1 MSSQYFKAATR
12 RRSGVFTYY
21 GGISEGYTHVGTL
34 TIEVPPDFVA
44 DETSGDV
51 MIGEGGQVKLICRAK
66 GVPQPRVNWR
76 REDGKDIIIRES
88 VSVSNGQK
96 SKSKLATAIGEYHG
110 EELRLTKISRH
121 DMGAYLCIA
130 SNGVPPAIIIGTQL
144 AVRDFRKDSLRVGC
158 SRRQRKEQMRE
169 TGCGKIVMLLLDFT
183 VPPVIHVPNQLVG
196 APLGTDVSLE
206 CFVEASPKSI
216 NYWMKDNEEMIIASS
231 RRDVQA
237 VFKSSFQ
244 VRMLLNIRNLQK
256 QDLGSYRCVAKNSLG
271 SVDVSIRLSEISGS
285 SRTYNNPLSPY
296 YEERD
301 GDDETVMSGTA
312 ELDKMDNKAYSL
324 DNTVQG
330 HVGGSPPSRTPSP
343 LPTMKINRRRPTPV
357 TNSSSSNC
365 VIACGIKFFYQCH
378 NINLI
383 AIVFIMIRFST
394 SP

>member
-51 MIGEGGQVKLICRAK
+51 MIGEGAK

-96 SKSKLATAIGEYHG
+96 SKTTAIGEYHG

-130 SNGVPPAIIIGTQL
+130 SNGVPPAII
-144 AVRDFRKDSLRVGC
+144 
-158 SRRQRKEQMRE
+158 
-169 TGCGKIVMLLLDFT
+169 
-183 VPPVIHVPNQLVG
+183 PPVIHVPNQLVG